1 MGPAPHTT
9 GTRSEDEVLAAVAA
23 GHEMAG
29 MPLTADDVAA
39 LRRVERGESTTE
51 DEVARARAELLAH
64 RDVNR

>member
-1 MGPAPHTT
+1 MPAPHTT
-9 GTRSEDEVLAAVAA
+9 GTRSEAEIIAAVAA

-51 DEVARARAELLAH
+51 KEVARARAELFAH
-64 RDVNR
+64 RHVSR